1 VREGGRHA
9 RGPTER
15 RPRGAAFADTEFTT
29 FFEAGEWGER
39 HSSSYRGSAST
50 GSGAADSRSSSGP
63 AGWGGSTGSI
73 LAEHP
78 DEPQVGWDARKGG
91 PYAGR
96 GPKGYRRSDER
107 IHEDVCDCL
116 TQHGRIDASNM
127 TITVW
132 NGEVTITGSVQDR
145 RVKRL
150 AEEVA
155 EAVAGV
161 SQVHNQL
168 RVVPRDDRR
177 SETL

>member
-1 VREGGRHA
+1 
-9 RGPTER
+9 
-15 RPRGAAFADTEFTT
+15 
-29 FFEAGEWGER
+29 
-39 HSSSYRGSAST
+39 
-50 GSGAADSRSSSGP
+50 
-63 AGWGGSTGSI
+63 
-73 LAEHP
+73 
-78 DEPQVGWDARKGG
+78 
-91 PYAGR
+91 
-96 GPKGYRRSDER
+96 
-107 IHEDVCDCL
+107 
-116 TQHGRIDASNM
+116 M